1 MNHCNFNLSLSLE
14 GVLAPL
20 EDAEIFHLIN
30 ESSQRLLLTSVLG
43 DDSELV
49 DQVLQSVKMVSMH
62 YLYTWI
68 LSLTNI
74 FFTFV
79 NRAIHRH

>member
-14 GVLAPL
+14 GLL
-20 EDAEIFHLIN
+20 GDAEFCHIIP

-49 DQVLQSVKMVSMH
+49 DQVLQSIKMVSMH

>member
-1 MNHCNFNLSLSLE
+1 MNHCNLNLSLSLE
-14 GVLAPL
+14 EVLATY
-20 EDAEIFHLIN
+20 DNAEVFF
-30 ESSQRLLLTSVLG
+30 LLSEHTQCIILTSVLG
-43 DDSELV
+43 DSSEIV
-49 DQVLQSVKMVSMH
+49 DQVLESVKMVSMH

-79 NRAIHRH
+79 NRAIHRQ

>member
-1 MNHCNFNLSLSLE
+1 MEDVESPNIFITYSVRAQKIVLE
-14 GVLAPL
+14 QVLP
-20 EDAEIFHLIN
+20 
-30 ESSQRLLLTSVLG
+30 VLG
-43 DDSELV
+43 DNSELV

>member
-1 MNHCNFNLSLSLE
+1 MEDVESPNIFITYSVRAQKIVLE
-14 GVLAPL
+14 QVLP
-20 EDAEIFHLIN
+20 
-30 ESSQRLLLTSVLG
+30 VLG
-43 DDSELV
+43 DNSELV
-49 DQVLQSVKMVSMH
+49 DQVLLSVKMVSMH

>member
-14 GVLAPL
+14 EVLAICG
-20 EDAEIFHLIN
+20 DAEGFLVLS
-30 ESSQRLLLTSVLG
+30 EYAQRTLLTAVLG
-43 DDSELV
+43 DTSELV